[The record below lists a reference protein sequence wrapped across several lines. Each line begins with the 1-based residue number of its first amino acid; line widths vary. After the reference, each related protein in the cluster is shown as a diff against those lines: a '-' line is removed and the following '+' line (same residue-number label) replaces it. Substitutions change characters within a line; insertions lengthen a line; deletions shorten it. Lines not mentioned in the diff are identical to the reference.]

1 MAGKE
6 FTGFPQGKE
15 LAGSSRGKERQD
27 RDGARGRG
35 EPAREGRGAGAGRE
49 RSAPS
54 TFKPQGKKHGEGKP
68 AGNERIARVAERIR
82 TDLANM
88 FLLGIVRDPD
98 AQGAVVSSVKL
109 TNDLSLA
116 RVFMRLVEI
125 DPSEARKKALLKSL
139 ERAKGHIRHELAIRL
154 DLRSVPELRFAW
166 DETTEINAHM
176 DALFAE
182 VEADRKRFAPSE
194 PEET

>member
-1 MAGKE
+1 MAG
-6 FTGFPQGKE
+6 
-15 LAGSSRGKERQD
+15 RDRQEG
-27 RDGARGRG
+27 RDGARAGRG
-35 EPAREGRGAGAGRE
+35 ESSKTSAARPGGGA

-54 TFKPQGKKHGEGKP
+54 TFKPQGKKHSEGKP
-68 AGNERIARVAERIR
+68 AGSERIARVAERIR

-88 FLLGIVRDPD
+88 FLLGVVRDPD

-116 RVFMRLVEI
+116 RVFMRLVEL
-125 DPSEARKKALLKSL
+125 DPTEDRKKALLKSL

-166 DETTEINAHM
+166 DETTEINTHM

-182 VEADRKRFAPSE
+182 VEADRKRFSPVE

>member
-1 MAGKE
+1 MAG
-6 FTGFPQGKE
+6 
-15 LAGSSRGKERQD
+15 RERQE
-27 RDGARGRG
+27 RDGARGRS
-35 EPAREGRGAGAGRE
+35 EGRGESARRGASPSRE

-68 AGNERIARVAERIR
+68 AGSERIARVAERIR
-82 TDLANM
+82 TDLAEM
-88 FLLGIVRDPD
+88 FLHGIVRDPD
-98 AQGAVVSSVKL
+98 AQGAIVSSVKL

-116 RVFMRLVEI
+116 RVFMRLLET
-125 DPSEARKKALLKSL
+125 DPSDVRKKALLKAL
-139 ERAKGHIRHELAIRL
+139 ERAKGHIRHELAARL

-166 DETTEINAHM
+166 DEATEITAHM

-182 VEADRKRFAPSE
+182 VEADRKRFAPRD